1 MAKSLSRIMDQIEK
15 LQKEAAAIRTGVVA
29 RIRKE
34 ISDHGL
40 SVEHLFG
47 KSDGTSVGGGLTAKS
62 AAAKTSAGKKKT
74 SKGALKPPKF
84 GDGAGNFWG
93 GMGKRPEWLRSALD
107 AGRSLEEFLIGG
119 KKTPIGTKKAKPARK
134 AATKA
139 SVKAAPKV
147 AKKASSSVKAKAKPA
162 TTKPSA
168 TASKPAAKKT
178 AQAKRTSANPAKV
191 SGKVQAKK
199 TVKAKPAPAK
209 SAPDAVA

>member
-1 MAKSLSRIMDQIEK
+1 MAKSLSRIMVQIEK

-47 KSDGTSVGGGLTAKS
+47 KSGGVPVGNSSTAKS
-62 AAAKTSAGKKKT
+62 ATAKKSAVKKKA
-74 SKGALKPPKF
+74 SKGVSKPPKF
-84 GDGAGNFWG
+84 GDGDGNFWG
-93 GMGKRPEWLRSALD
+93 GMGKRPDWVRSALA

-119 KKTPIGTKKAKPARK
+119 KKSSPAAKKTK
-134 AATKA
+134 AASKA
-139 SVKAAPKV
+139 TAKSAPKV

-178 AQAKRTSANPAKV
+178 SQAKRTSANTAKV
-191 SGKVQAKK
+191 AGKVQAKK
-199 TVKAKPAPAK
+199 TVKAKAAPTPAK